1 MLRVVFGF
9 ATATEQVTTEQ
20 ILQVR
25 RWLELGVV
33 EAAARN
39 GEEEDFANL
48 RAEMAKIREQFNDVE
63 SFITHDIRFHQ
74 LLAVASKIRFY
85 DVIAGI
91 TSAVAAIHPEGLN
104 AQSDQKEYGN
114 HIITLHQK
122 ICDAVCAVDVE
133 TATQAMKSHFDSP
146 VSALINN
153 SSS

>member
-9 ATATEQVTTEQ
+9 ALATEQVTTEQ

-74 LLAVASKIRFY
+74 LLAVASKIRF
-85 DVIAGI
+85 
-91 TSAVAAIHPEGLN
+91 L
-104 AQSDQKEYGN
+104 
-114 HIITLHQK
+114 
-122 ICDAVCAVDVE
+122 
-133 TATQAMKSHFDSP
+133 
-146 VSALINN
+146 
-153 SSS
+153 